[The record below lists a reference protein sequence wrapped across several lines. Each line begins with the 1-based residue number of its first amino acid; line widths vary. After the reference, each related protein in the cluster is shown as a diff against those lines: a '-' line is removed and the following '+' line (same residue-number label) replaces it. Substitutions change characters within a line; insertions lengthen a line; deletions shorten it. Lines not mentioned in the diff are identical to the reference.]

1 MKEEPNETCCEKWK
15 KVYSVGIPPSEHIK
29 EMAERTIKN
38 IQAYSRFLKGEP
50 FYGTDSFGKDS
61 CVERDLL
68 IKSCVPA
75 DFHHNIT
82 TCDPP
87 ELIRFG
93 LSFHKSTIVHRPK
106 TSMCKLIIRKGV
118 PPTRMAPYCCDHL
131 KERGGTGRFVVTGI
145 RHDESPKRAK
155 RQMFEHCY
163 NDASKKYFHPIIDW
177 TEDDVWEYIHA
188 YKIPY
193 CSLYDEG
200 WTRIGCILCPK
211 SSLKNRLR
219 ELKRWPLRAKTY
231 LKCFR
236 EALMIPHPTHKIQFQ
251 SEYDMLC
258 WWVFG
263 KFLRDVSNEKAM
275 LVMAVGDIGGDT

>member
-1 MKEEPNETCCEKWK
+1 MKSVDSSQPLITCCDKWK
-15 KVYSVGIPPSEHIK
+15 ERYSHGESPSDHIVTLKEATLNAIRTYSV
-29 EMAERTIKN
+29 
-38 IQAYSRFLKGEP
+38 FLKGNP

-61 CVERDLL
+61 SVVCDLL
-68 IKSCVPA
+68 IKSGIPF
-75 DFHHNIT
+75 DSHHNIT

-93 LSFHKSTIVHRPK
+93 LTHHKLTTVHLPK
-106 TSMCKLIIRKGV
+106 TSMMKLIEHKGV

-131 KERGGTGRFVVTGI
+131 KERGGSGRFVVTGI
-145 RHDESPKRAK
+145 RHEESPKRAK
-155 RQMFEHCY
+155 RQKFENCY
-163 NDASKKYFHPIIDW
+163 NDISKKYFHPIIDW

-188 YKIPY
+188 FKIPY

-200 WTRIGCILCPK
+200 WTRIGCVLCPK

-219 ELKRWPLRAKTY
+219 ELYRYPKRAKSY

-236 EALMIPHPTHKIQFQ
+236 RALLIPHPTHKIQYQ

-258 WWVFG
+258 WWIFG
-263 KFLRDVSNEKAM
+263 KFLRDVSNEKALIIM
-275 LVMAVGDIGGDT
+275 QVGD